1 MEHTVQ
7 QELGQQAIEQ
17 LINNISFMDLCAL
30 LPEDT
35 CWGDSLMPSLLREI
49 LIAFVSKRAG

>member
-7 QELGQQAIEQ
+7 QEIGQETIEQ
-17 LINNISFMDLCAL
+17 QINNISFMDLCAL

-49 LIAFVSKRAG
+49 LITFVSKRNG